1 MTFCIGDR
9 VRMLN
14 ANAIE
19 NEAGR
24 SLTSQCMWWHDNVSE
39 HAGEVGVIREFRES
53 AFKVN
58 GGVRDCFRVVTDDGE
73 EYWCHPEWMEM
84 VEEANQEPIE
94 AASDEL
100 CAMFSDL

>member
-9 VRMLN
+9 VRMLD

-19 NEAGR
+19 EDAGR
-24 SLTSQCMWWHDNVSE
+24 NLRSQCMWWHNDVSR
-39 HAGEVGVIREFRES
+39 HAGEVGVIREFLES
-53 AFKVN
+53 AFKVD
-58 GGVRDCFRVVTDDGE
+58 GVSRDCFRVTTDDGK

-84 VEEANQEPIE
+84 VEAVNLDPIE

-100 CAMFSDL
+100 CAMFSEM